1 MPKASKDL
9 KHVFIQ
15 YKGAVQ
21 VARRSD
27 MDMNGHINNVTYVAW
42 ALETVPIDVYLN
54 YTLVQV
60 IAWHLKLINSPFG
73 RKRTPPVHLT
83 ASRNA
88 LKHQRQA
95 HGSCSIQRI
104 LPRLADRSSLI
115 TDVCALQTETDFKAE
130 CMAGDTIESLASK
143 VEEDTNGTGV
153 VR

>member
-1 MPKASKDL
+1 MPEAG
-9 KHVFIQ
+9 KHLRNVFVQ

-60 IAWHLKLINSPFG
+60 IAWHSKLINNPFV

-88 LKHQRQA
+88 PKQQRQA
-95 HGSCSIQRI
+95 HVLVAYR
-104 LPRLADRSSLI
+104 
-115 TDVCALQTETDFKAE
+115 E
-130 CMAGDTIESLASK
+130 
-143 VEEDTNGTGV
+143 
-153 VR
+153 